1 VRRLCEK
8 PGCGQPVAVI
18 YGLAPSGTEAGL
30 WVDHWSPERIDE
42 IPPTG
47 ARGVV
52 CQKHSESLSAPRGWS
67 FEDRREAIPRLFKT
81 RDRGNLS
88 AVPEPTT
95 ETVRPKADAT
105 GSIKRD
111 VTGATKRDVTGSAKR
126 PRPADIPRP
135 SLFAELDEPAVET
148 ESVVEILPVVETPVV
163 EVAVAEVSVAEV
175 SVVVNEPVVET
186 VPMFVEEQVAEELVV
201 DEPVAEVHA
210 VEEEVEEEVVETP
223 PTQDDSTELL
233 IRQDVDTRWAPH
245 FDPDD
250 DLGGMLDATG
260 SMLRDAFRSRHNGRR
275 DQ

>member
-18 YGLAPSGTEAGL
+18 YGLAPSGTDAGL
-30 WVDHWSPERIDE
+30 WVDHWSPERIE
-42 IPPTG
+42 EVPPPG

-81 RDRGNLS
+81 RDRGNLT
-88 AVPEPTT
+88 AVPDPTN
-95 ETVRPKADAT
+95 ETPRPKD
-105 GSIKRD
+105 S
-111 VTGATKRDVTGSAKR
+111 TGATKRDVTGAVKRDGTGSTKR

-135 SLFAELDEPAVET
+135 SLFAELDEP
-148 ESVVEILPVVETPVV
+148 VV
-163 EVAVAEVSVAEV
+163 
-175 SVVVNEPVVET
+175 EPVVVIE
-186 VPMFVEEQVAEELVV
+186 PIVEIEPVV
-201 DEPVAEVHA
+201 VIEPVAEVVVREEA
-210 VEEEVEEEVVETP
+210 PPVIEEIVEEEVIEIL

>member
-30 WVDHWSPERIDE
+30 WVDHWSPERIE
-42 IPPTG
+42 EVPPPG

-88 AVPEPTT
+88 AVPDPTN
-95 ETVRPKADAT
+95 ETPRPKDSTGSLKRDVT

-111 VTGATKRDVTGSAKR
+111 GTGSTKR

-135 SLFAELDEPAVET
+135 SLFAELDEP
-148 ESVVEILPVVETPVV
+148 
-163 EVAVAEVSVAEV
+163 
-175 SVVVNEPVVET
+175 VVVIEPVIEVE
-186 VPMFVEEQVAEELVV
+186 AVV
-201 DEPVAEVHA
+201 VIEPVAEVVVREEA
-210 VEEEVEEEVVETP
+210 PPIIDEVLEEEVIEIL

>member
-1 VRRLCEK
+1 MRRLCEK

-18 YGLAPSGTEAGL
+18 YGLAPSGTDAGL
-30 WVDHWSPERIDE
+30 WVDHWSPERIE
-42 IPPTG
+42 EVPPPG

-88 AVPEPTT
+88 AVPDPTN
-95 ETVRPKADAT
+95 ETPRPKD
-105 GSIKRD
+105 S
-111 VTGATKRDVTGSAKR
+111 TGATKRDVTGAVKRDGTGSTKR

-135 SLFAELDEPAVET
+135 SLFAELDEP
-148 ESVVEILPVVETPVV
+148 VV
-163 EVAVAEVSVAEV
+163 
-175 SVVVNEPVVET
+175 EPVV
-186 VPMFVEEQVAEELVV
+186 VI
-201 DEPVAEVHA
+201 EPVAKVVVREEAPPVIEEI
-210 VEEEVEEEVVETP
+210 VEEEVIEIL

>member
-30 WVDHWSPERIDE
+30 WVDHWSPERIE
-42 IPPTG
+42 EVPPPG

-52 CQKHSESLSAPRGWS
+52 CQKHSESLSAPLGWS

-81 RDRGNLS
+81 RNRGKLS

-95 ETVRPKADAT
+95 ETPRPKDDST
-105 GSIKRD
+105 GSLKRGVTGASKRD
-111 VTGATKRDVTGSAKR
+111 VTKSAKR

-135 SLFAELDEPAVET
+135 SLFAELDEP
-148 ESVVEILPVVETPVV
+148 VVEIKPVVGTP
-163 EVAVAEVSVAEV
+163 VAEVSVPEV
-175 SVVVNEPVVET
+175 SVVV
-186 VPMFVEEQVAEELVV
+186 EEVI
-201 DEPVAEVHA
+201 
-210 VEEEVEEEVVETP
+210 EEEVIEIP
-223 PTQDDSTELL
+223 PTRDDSTELL
-233 IRQDVDTRWAPH
+233 IRQDADTRWAPH

>member
-1 VRRLCEK
+1 MRRLCEK

-42 IPPTG
+42 IPPPG

-95 ETVRPKADAT
+95 ETPRPKADST
-105 GSIKRD
+105 GSLKRD

-135 SLFAELDEPAVET
+135 SLFAELDEQ
-148 ESVVEILPVVETPVV
+148 VVIEPVVETPAV
-163 EVAVAEVSVAEV
+163 EVAVVEVSVPEV
-175 SVVVNEPVVET
+175 AVVVNEPVVQT
-186 VPMFVEEQVAEELVV
+186 VPMFVEEQVVEELVV
-201 DEPVAEVHA
+201 
-210 VEEEVEEEVVETP
+210 EEEVIEIL

>member
-1 VRRLCEK
+1 MRRLCEK

-42 IPPTG
+42 IPPPG

-88 AVPEPTT
+88 AVPDPTN
-95 ETVRPKADAT
+95 ETPRTKD
-105 GSIKRD
+105 S
-111 VTGATKRDVTGSAKR
+111 TGATKRDVTGAVKRDGTGSTKR

-135 SLFAELDEPAVET
+135 SLFAELDEPVVA
-148 ESVVEILPVVETPVV
+148 VVEPIVDIEPIVVI
-163 EVAVAEVSVAEV
+163 
-175 SVVVNEPVVET
+175 
-186 VPMFVEEQVAEELVV
+186 
-201 DEPVAEVHA
+201 EPVAEVVVREEA
-210 VEEEVEEEVVETP
+210 PPVIEEIVEEEVIEIL

>member
-1 VRRLCEK
+1 MRRLCEK

-30 WVDHWSPERIDE
+30 WVDHWSPERIE
-42 IPPTG
+42 EVPPPG

-52 CQKHSESLSAPRGWS
+52 CQKHSESLSAPLGWS

-81 RDRGNLS
+81 RNRGKLS

-95 ETVRPKADAT
+95 ETPRPKADSTGSIKRDST

-111 VTGATKRDVTGSAKR
+111 VTKSAKR

-135 SLFAELDEPAVET
+135 SLFAELDE
-148 ESVVEILPVVETPVV
+148 SVVEIKPVVGTPV
-163 EVAVAEVSVAEV
+163 AAVSVPEV
-175 SVVVNEPVVET
+175 SVVV
-186 VPMFVEEQVAEELVV
+186 EEVI
-201 DEPVAEVHA
+201 
-210 VEEEVEEEVVETP
+210 EEEVIEIP
-223 PTQDDSTELL
+223 PTRDDSTELL
-233 IRQDVDTRWAPH
+233 IRQDADTRWAPH

>member
-1 VRRLCEK
+1 
-8 PGCGQPVAVI
+8 
-18 YGLAPSGTEAGL
+18 L

-42 IPPTG
+42 VPPPG

-88 AVPEPTT
+88 AVPDPTN
-95 ETVRPKADAT
+95 ETPRPKDSTGSLKRDVT

-111 VTGATKRDVTGSAKR
+111 GTGSTKR

-135 SLFAELDEPAVET
+135 SLFAELDEP
-148 ESVVEILPVVETPVV
+148 
-163 EVAVAEVSVAEV
+163 
-175 SVVVNEPVVET
+175 VVVIEPVIEVE
-186 VPMFVEEQVAEELVV
+186 AVV
-201 DEPVAEVHA
+201 VIEPVAEVVVREEA
-210 VEEEVEEEVVETP
+210 PPIIDEVLEEEVIEIL

-260 SMLRDAFRSRHNGRR
+260 SMLRDAFRSRHNGRPES
-275 DQ
+275 

>member
-1 VRRLCEK
+1 MRRLCEK

-30 WVDHWSPERIDE
+30 WVDHWSPERIEE
-42 IPPTG
+42 IPPPG

-95 ETVRPKADAT
+95 ETVRPKADSTGSIKRDST

-111 VTGATKRDVTGSAKR
+111 VTGSVKR

-135 SLFAELDEPAVET
+135 SLFAELDEP
-148 ESVVEILPVVETPVV
+148 VVEIPVG
-163 EVAVAEVSVAEV
+163 EVAVVEVSVAEV

-186 VPMFVEEQVAEELVV
+186 VPVFVEEQV
-201 DEPVAEVHA
+201 
-210 VEEEVEEEVVETP
+210 VEEEVIEIL

>member
-1 VRRLCEK
+1 MRRLCEK

-30 WVDHWSPERIDE
+30 WVDHWSPERIE
-42 IPPTG
+42 EVPPPG

-88 AVPEPTT
+88 AVPDPTN
-95 ETVRPKADAT
+95 ETPRPKDSTGSLKRDVT

-111 VTGATKRDVTGSAKR
+111 GTGSTKR

-135 SLFAELDEPAVET
+135 SLFAELDEP
-148 ESVVEILPVVETPVV
+148 
-163 EVAVAEVSVAEV
+163 
-175 SVVVNEPVVET
+175 VVVIEPVIEVE
-186 VPMFVEEQVAEELVV
+186 AVV
-201 DEPVAEVHA
+201 VIEPVAEVVVREEA
-210 VEEEVEEEVVETP
+210 PPIIDEVLEEEVIEIL

>member
-1 VRRLCEK
+1 MRRLCEK

-42 IPPTG
+42 VPPPG

-88 AVPEPTT
+88 AVPDPTN
-95 ETVRPKADAT
+95 ETPRPKDSTGSLKRDVT

-111 VTGATKRDVTGSAKR
+111 GTGTTKR

-135 SLFAELDEPAVET
+135 SLFAELDEP
-148 ESVVEILPVVETPVV
+148 
-163 EVAVAEVSVAEV
+163 
-175 SVVVNEPVVET
+175 VVVVKPVIEVE
-186 VPMFVEEQVAEELVV
+186 AVV
-201 DEPVAEVHA
+201 VIEPVAEVVVREEA
-210 VEEEVEEEVVETP
+210 PPIIDEVLEEEVIEIL

>member
-1 VRRLCEK
+1 MRRLCEK

-42 IPPTG
+42 VPPPG

-88 AVPEPTT
+88 AVPDPTN
-95 ETVRPKADAT
+95 ETPRPKDSTGSLKRDVT

-111 VTGATKRDVTGSAKR
+111 GTGSTKR

-135 SLFAELDEPAVET
+135 SLFAELDEP
-148 ESVVEILPVVETPVV
+148 
-163 EVAVAEVSVAEV
+163 
-175 SVVVNEPVVET
+175 VVVIEPVIEVE
-186 VPMFVEEQVAEELVV
+186 AVV
-201 DEPVAEVHA
+201 VIEPVAEVVVREEA
-210 VEEEVEEEVVETP
+210 PPIIDEVLEEEVIEIL

>member
-1 VRRLCEK
+1 MRRLCEK

-42 IPPTG
+42 IPPPG

-95 ETVRPKADAT
+95 ETPRPKADSTGSLKRDST

-111 VTGATKRDVTGSAKR
+111 VTGSVKR

-135 SLFAELDEPAVET
+135 SLFAELDEP
-148 ESVVEILPVVETPVV
+148 VVETPVV
-163 EVAVAEVSVAEV
+163 EVAVTEVSVAEV
-175 SVVVNEPVVET
+175 LVVVNEPVVET
-186 VPMFVEEQVAEELVV
+186 VPMFVEEQVVEE
-201 DEPVAEVHA
+201 DI
-210 VEEEVEEEVVETP
+210 EEEVIEIQ

-260 SMLRDAFRSRHNGRR
+260 SMLRDAFRSRHNGRPES
-275 DQ
+275 

>member
-1 VRRLCEK
+1 
-8 PGCGQPVAVI
+8 
-18 YGLAPSGTEAGL
+18 L

-42 IPPTG
+42 VPPPG
-47 ARGVV
+47 ARGVA

-88 AVPEPTT
+88 AVPDPTN
-95 ETVRPKADAT
+95 ETPRPKDSTGSLKRDVT

-111 VTGATKRDVTGSAKR
+111 GTGSTKR

-135 SLFAELDEPAVET
+135 SLFAELDEPVV
-148 ESVVEILPVVETPVV
+148 VVEPVIEVE
-163 EVAVAEVSVAEV
+163 A
-175 SVVVNEPVVET
+175 VVVI
-186 VPMFVEEQVAEELVV
+186 
-201 DEPVAEVHA
+201 EPVAEVVVREEA
-210 VEEEVEEEVVETP
+210 PPIIDEVLEEEVIEIL

>member
-1 VRRLCEK
+1 
-8 PGCGQPVAVI
+8 
-18 YGLAPSGTEAGL
+18 L

-42 IPPTG
+42 VPPPG

-81 RDRGNLS
+81 RDRGNLT
-88 AVPEPTT
+88 AVPDPTN
-95 ETVRPKADAT
+95 ETPRPKDSTGSLKRDVT

-111 VTGATKRDVTGSAKR
+111 GTGSTKR

-135 SLFAELDEPAVET
+135 SLFAELDEP
-148 ESVVEILPVVETPVV
+148 
-163 EVAVAEVSVAEV
+163 
-175 SVVVNEPVVET
+175 VVVVKPVIEVE
-186 VPMFVEEQVAEELVV
+186 AVV
-201 DEPVAEVHA
+201 VIEPVAEVVVREEA
-210 VEEEVEEEVVETP
+210 PPIIDEVLEEEVIEIL

>member
-1 VRRLCEK
+1 MRRLCEK

-30 WVDHWSPERIDE
+30 WVDHWSPERIEE
-42 IPPTG
+42 IPPPG

-95 ETVRPKADAT
+95 ETPRSKADSTGSIKRDST

-111 VTGATKRDVTGSAKR
+111 VTGSVKRT
-126 PRPADIPRP
+126 RPADIPRP
-135 SLFAELDEPAVET
+135 SLFAELDEP
-148 ESVVEILPVVETPVV
+148 VVETPVV
-163 EVAVAEVSVAEV
+163 EVAVTEVSVAEV

-186 VPMFVEEQVAEELVV
+186 VPMFVEEQV
-201 DEPVAEVHA
+201 
-210 VEEEVEEEVVETP
+210 VEEEVEEEVIEIP

-260 SMLRDAFRSRHNGRR
+260 SMLRDAFRSRHNGRPET
-275 DQ
+275 

>member
-42 IPPTG
+42 VPPPG

-88 AVPEPTT
+88 AVPDPTN
-95 ETVRPKADAT
+95 ETPRPKDSTGSLKRDVT

-111 VTGATKRDVTGSAKR
+111 GTGSTKR

-135 SLFAELDEPAVET
+135 SLFAELDEPVV
-148 ESVVEILPVVETPVV
+148 VVEPVIEVE
-163 EVAVAEVSVAEV
+163 A
-175 SVVVNEPVVET
+175 VVVI
-186 VPMFVEEQVAEELVV
+186 
-201 DEPVAEVHA
+201 EPVAEVVVREEA
-210 VEEEVEEEVVETP
+210 PPIIDEVLEEEVIEIL

>member
-1 VRRLCEK
+1 MRQLCEK
-8 PGCGQPVAVI
+8 PGRGQPVAVI

-42 IPPTG
+42 IPPPG

-88 AVPEPTT
+88 AVPDPTN
-95 ETVRPKADAT
+95 ETPRPKDSTGSLKRDVT

-111 VTGATKRDVTGSAKR
+111 GTGSTKR

-135 SLFAELDEPAVET
+135 SLFAELDEP
-148 ESVVEILPVVETPVV
+148 
-163 EVAVAEVSVAEV
+163 
-175 SVVVNEPVVET
+175 VVVIEPVIEVE
-186 VPMFVEEQVAEELVV
+186 AVV
-201 DEPVAEVHA
+201 VIEPVAEVVVREEA
-210 VEEEVEEEVVETP
+210 PPVVEEIVEEEVIEIL

>member
-1 VRRLCEK
+1 MRRLCEK
-8 PGCGQPVAVI
+8 PGCGQQVAVI

-30 WVDHWSPERIDE
+30 WVDHWSPERIE
-42 IPPTG
+42 EVPPPG

-81 RDRGNLS
+81 RDRGNLT
-88 AVPEPTT
+88 AVPDPTN
-95 ETVRPKADAT
+95 ETPRPKDSTGSLKRDVT

-111 VTGATKRDVTGSAKR
+111 GTGSTRR

-135 SLFAELDEPAVET
+135 SLFAELDEP
-148 ESVVEILPVVETPVV
+148 VV
-163 EVAVAEVSVAEV
+163 
-175 SVVVNEPVVET
+175 EPVV
-186 VPMFVEEQVAEELVV
+186 VI
-201 DEPVAEVHA
+201 EPVAEVM
-210 VEEEVEEEVVETP
+210 VREEAPPVIEEIVEEEVVEIL

-260 SMLRDAFRSRHNGRR
+260 SMLRDAFRSRHNGRPES
-275 DQ
+275 

>member
-1 VRRLCEK
+1 MRRLCEK

-30 WVDHWSPERIDE
+30 WVDHWSPERIE
-42 IPPTG
+42 EVPPPG

-52 CQKHSESLSAPRGWS
+52 CQKHSESLSAPLGWS

-81 RDRGNLS
+81 RNRGKLS

-95 ETVRPKADAT
+95 ETPRPKDDST
-105 GSIKRD
+105 GSLKRGVTGASKRD
-111 VTGATKRDVTGSAKR
+111 VTKSAKR

-135 SLFAELDEPAVET
+135 SLFAELDEP
-148 ESVVEILPVVETPVV
+148 VVEIKPVVGTPV
-163 EVAVAEVSVAEV
+163 AAVSVPEV
-175 SVVVNEPVVET
+175 SVVV
-186 VPMFVEEQVAEELVV
+186 EEVI
-201 DEPVAEVHA
+201 
-210 VEEEVEEEVVETP
+210 EEEVIEIP
-223 PTQDDSTELL
+223 PTLDDSTELL
-233 IRQDVDTRWAPH
+233 IRQDADTRWAPH

>member
-1 VRRLCEK
+1 
-8 PGCGQPVAVI
+8 
-18 YGLAPSGTEAGL
+18 LAPSGTDAGL

-42 IPPTG
+42 VPPPG

-88 AVPEPTT
+88 AVPDPTN
-95 ETVRPKADAT
+95 ETPRPKD
-105 GSIKRD
+105 S
-111 VTGATKRDVTGSAKR
+111 TGATKRDVTGAVKRDGTGSTKR

-135 SLFAELDEPAVET
+135 SLFAELDEP
-148 ESVVEILPVVETPVV
+148 
-163 EVAVAEVSVAEV
+163 
-175 SVVVNEPVVET
+175 VVVI
-186 VPMFVEEQVAEELVV
+186 
-201 DEPVAEVHA
+201 EPVAEVVVREEA
-210 VEEEVEEEVVETP
+210 PPVIEEIVEEEVIEIL

>member
-42 IPPTG
+42 IPPPG

-95 ETVRPKADAT
+95 ETGRPKADST

-111 VTGATKRDVTGSAKR
+111 VTGATKRDVTGSARR

-135 SLFAELDEPAVET
+135 SLFAELDEP
-148 ESVVEILPVVETPVV
+148 VVETPVV
-163 EVAVAEVSVAEV
+163 EVSVAEV

-186 VPMFVEEQVAEELVV
+186 VPVFVEEQVVQVVREEIV
-201 DEPVAEVHA
+201 
-210 VEEEVEEEVVETP
+210 VEEEVIEIL

-260 SMLRDAFRSRHNGRR
+260 SMLRDAFRSRHNGRPES
-275 DQ
+275 

>member
-1 VRRLCEK
+1 MRRLCEK

-42 IPPTG
+42 IPPPG

-52 CQKHSESLSAPRGWS
+52 CQKHSESLSAPGGWS

-95 ETVRPKADAT
+95 ETPRPKADSTGSLKRDST

-111 VTGATKRDVTGSAKR
+111 VTGSVKR

-135 SLFAELDEPAVET
+135 SLFAELDEP
-148 ESVVEILPVVETPVV
+148 VVETPVV
-163 EVAVAEVSVAEV
+163 EVAITEVSVAEV
-175 SVVVNEPVVET
+175 SVVVDEPVVET
-186 VPMFVEEQVAEELVV
+186 VPRFVEEQV
-201 DEPVAEVHA
+201 
-210 VEEEVEEEVVETP
+210 VEDEVEEEVIEIP

-260 SMLRDAFRSRHNGRR
+260 SMLRDAFRSRHNGRPES
-275 DQ
+275 

>member
-1 VRRLCEK
+1 
-8 PGCGQPVAVI
+8 
-18 YGLAPSGTEAGL
+18 L

-42 IPPTG
+42 VPPPG

-88 AVPEPTT
+88 AVPDPTN
-95 ETVRPKADAT
+95 ETPRPKDSTGSLKRDVT

-111 VTGATKRDVTGSAKR
+111 GTGSTKR

-135 SLFAELDEPAVET
+135 SLFAELDEP
-148 ESVVEILPVVETPVV
+148 
-163 EVAVAEVSVAEV
+163 
-175 SVVVNEPVVET
+175 VVVVKPVIEVE
-186 VPMFVEEQVAEELVV
+186 AVV
-201 DEPVAEVHA
+201 VIEPVAEVVVREEA
-210 VEEEVEEEVVETP
+210 PPIIDEVLEEEVIEIL

-260 SMLRDAFRSRHNGRR
+260 SMLRDAFRSRHNGRSE
-275 DQ
+275 

>member
-1 VRRLCEK
+1 MRRLCEK

-18 YGLAPSGTEAGL
+18 YGLAPSGTDAGL
-30 WVDHWSPERIDE
+30 WVDHWSPERIE
-42 IPPTG
+42 EVPPPG

-88 AVPEPTT
+88 AVPDPTN
-95 ETVRPKADAT
+95 ETLRPKD
-105 GSIKRD
+105 S
-111 VTGATKRDVTGSAKR
+111 TGATKRDVTGAVKRDGTGSTKR

-135 SLFAELDEPAVET
+135 SLFAELDEP
-148 ESVVEILPVVETPVV
+148 VVEPVVVIEPIVEVEPVVVIEPVAKVVVREEAPPVVE
-163 EVAVAEVSVAEV
+163 EI
-175 SVVVNEPVVET
+175 
-186 VPMFVEEQVAEELVV
+186 
-201 DEPVAEVHA
+201 
-210 VEEEVEEEVVETP
+210 VEEEVIEIL

>member
-1 VRRLCEK
+1 MRRLCEK

-30 WVDHWSPERIDE
+30 WVDHWSPERIE
-42 IPPTG
+42 EVPPPG

-52 CQKHSESLSAPRGWS
+52 CQKHSESLSAPLGWS

-81 RDRGNLS
+81 RNRGKLS

-95 ETVRPKADAT
+95 ETPRPKDDST
-105 GSIKRD
+105 GSLKRGVTGASKRD
-111 VTGATKRDVTGSAKR
+111 VTKSAKR

-135 SLFAELDEPAVET
+135 SLFAELDEP
-148 ESVVEILPVVETPVV
+148 VVEIKPVVGTPV
-163 EVAVAEVSVAEV
+163 AAVSVPEV
-175 SVVVNEPVVET
+175 SVVG
-186 VPMFVEEQVAEELVV
+186 EEVI
-201 DEPVAEVHA
+201 
-210 VEEEVEEEVVETP
+210 EEEVIEIP
-223 PTQDDSTELL
+223 PTRDDSTELL
-233 IRQDVDTRWAPH
+233 IRQDADTRWAPH

>member
-1 VRRLCEK
+1 MRRLCEK

-30 WVDHWSPERIDE
+30 WVDHWSPERIEE
-42 IPPTG
+42 IPPPG

-95 ETVRPKADAT
+95 ETPRPKADSTGSLKRDST

-111 VTGATKRDVTGSAKR
+111 VTGSVKR

-135 SLFAELDEPAVET
+135 SLFAELDEP
-148 ESVVEILPVVETPVV
+148 VVETPVV
-163 EVAVAEVSVAEV
+163 PVAEVSVAEV

-186 VPMFVEEQVAEELVV
+186 VPMFVEEQVVEE
-201 DEPVAEVHA
+201 DI
-210 VEEEVEEEVVETP
+210 EEEVIEIQ

-260 SMLRDAFRSRHNGRR
+260 SMLRDAFRSRHNGRPES
-275 DQ
+275 

>member
-1 VRRLCEK
+1 MRRLCEK

-30 WVDHWSPERIDE
+30 WVDHWSPERIE
-42 IPPTG
+42 EVPPPG

-88 AVPEPTT
+88 AVPDPTN
-95 ETVRPKADAT
+95 ETPRPKDSTGSLKRDVT

-111 VTGATKRDVTGSAKR
+111 GTGSTKR

-135 SLFAELDEPAVET
+135 SLFAELDEP
-148 ESVVEILPVVETPVV
+148 
-163 EVAVAEVSVAEV
+163 
-175 SVVVNEPVVET
+175 VVVVKPVIEVE
-186 VPMFVEEQVAEELVV
+186 AVV
-201 DEPVAEVHA
+201 VIEPVAEVVVREEA
-210 VEEEVEEEVVETP
+210 PPIIDEVLEEEVIEIL

>member
-1 VRRLCEK
+1 
-8 PGCGQPVAVI
+8 
-18 YGLAPSGTEAGL
+18 L

-42 IPPTG
+42 VPPPG

-88 AVPEPTT
+88 AVPDPTN
-95 ETVRPKADAT
+95 ETPRPKDSTGSLKRDVT

-111 VTGATKRDVTGSAKR
+111 GTGSTKR
-126 PRPADIPRP
+126 PRPSDIPRP
-135 SLFAELDEPAVET
+135 SLFAELDEP
-148 ESVVEILPVVETPVV
+148 
-163 EVAVAEVSVAEV
+163 
-175 SVVVNEPVVET
+175 VVVSEPVIEVE
-186 VPMFVEEQVAEELVV
+186 AVV
-201 DEPVAEVHA
+201 VIEPVAEVVVREEA
-210 VEEEVEEEVVETP
+210 PPIIDEVLEEEVIKIL